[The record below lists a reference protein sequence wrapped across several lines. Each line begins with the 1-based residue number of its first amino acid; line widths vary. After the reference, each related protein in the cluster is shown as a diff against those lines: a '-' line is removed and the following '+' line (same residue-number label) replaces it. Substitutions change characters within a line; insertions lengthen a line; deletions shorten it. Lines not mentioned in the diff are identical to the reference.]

1 MILDLDLFYHDVAM
15 YFSILVYLPFP
26 LKLMS
31 TYYFVGKTQR
41 KKIGF
46 TMNDIVELAL
56 SISVAVWVY
65 FRFYLSSNDWVA
77 NSFMYY
83 DQNFYTSG

>member
-1 MILDLDLFYHDVAM
+1 
-15 YFSILVYLPFP
+15 
-26 LKLMS
+26 MS

-56 SISVAVWVY
+56 SISVAVWAY